1 GRPDCRETGGR
12 RARRSQRNLEC
23 WQPALQPQ
31 PRYGIGLSLAFFSWQ
46 SAAAHNY
53 FYNGTEF
60 LVVVAGHA
68 RAKDFNLARAVRRI
82 NNEPH
87 PIVTARVMIAMRPSL
102 LLRMGAS

>member
-1 GRPDCRETGGR
+1 MLAASIAAATEVRN
-12 RARRSQRNLEC
+12 RAFI
-23 WQPALQPQ
+23 
-31 PRYGIGLSLAFFSWQ
+31 GIFSWQ
-46 SAAAHNY
+46 NRAAAHNY

-87 PIVTARVMIAMRPSL
+87 PIVTARVMIAMSTSL
-102 LLRMGAS
+102 LLRIGAS